1 MPRIFCFAFG
11 VALFGL
17 AVPSLFA
24 QTAPAQ
30 SSPPRF
36 RITARTVVEDVV
48 VMDKDGHPVPNL
60 RKQDF
65 RIYENGKPQAITFF
79 DSNFTTPPAKTN
91 PALPPDTFTN
101 IPAAPP
107 NGVTN
112 VLLLD
117 ALDTRP
123 TERMYAQSR
132 MVKYL
137 ASLPSNMRIAVFTL
151 DNERFHMTWGFN
163 QDSSALR
170 EAVARFVASHSH
182 SKPSSGAAQQE
193 AERQELIQSVDLV
206 KQQADRAG
214 DEKLGQSADALQK
227 FLKNGT
233 GILYEY
239 GHSVTT
245 WNAFEALAHYLAGI
259 PGRKNLFWVA
269 GTFPHCFKSDP
280 CFDDWYRPVRD
291 ALTRAEVSVYPI
303 DANGVDVDT
312 GGFQPGSFLTSAST
326 ERFQATESWAEDT
339 GGKAYHEND
348 ISQEIAAAAE
358 HGSRY
363 YTLAYVPSDA
373 KEDGRERNVEVKV
386 LSGEYTL
393 FYRKSYYEQ
402 TRREI
407 AKSSAAP
414 AKGPLIALMGR
425 GMPDIAE
432 IPYRLIVVP
441 RAAHPAAGEP
451 RAGENKQLT
460 GKLTRYDITFR
471 LVAAALSSLTPDAKG
486 VRRESLDVMVL
497 VYSHDGKPLNW
508 ESHTL
513 TLLIRPEQWPSA
525 LNQGVSF
532 QFDIDAPPGDV
543 YLRTGIYDAAQ
554 SKVGTLEVPLSAI
567 DSSTENR
574 AALAP
579 SAIKA
584 N

>member
-48 VMDKDGHPVPNL
+48 VLDKNGRAVPGL
-60 RKQDF
+60 HRRDF
-65 RIYENGKPQAITFF
+65 QIFENGKPQVITFF
-79 DSNFTTPPAKTN
+79 DSNFAAPQAKANPA

-101 IPAAPP
+101 VPAAPP

-151 DNERFHMTWGFN
+151 DNERFHMIWGFN

-170 EAVARFVASHSH
+170 AAVARFVASHSH
-182 SKPSSGAAQQE
+182 SKPSSGSAQRE
-193 AERQELIQSVDLV
+193 AERQGLIQSVDLV

-239 GHSVTT
+239 GHSATT

-269 GTFPHCFKSDP
+269 GTFPHCFKKDA
-280 CFDDWYRPVRD
+280 CYNDWYRPVRD
-291 ALTRAEVSVYPI
+291 ALPKAEVSVYPI

-312 GGFQPGSFLTSAST
+312 GGFQGIGFAMSASSN
-326 ERFQATESWAEDT
+326 RFQDTEGWAEET
-339 GGKAYHEND
+339 GGKAYHAND
-348 ISQEIAAAAE
+348 ISQEIVEAAE

-363 YTLAYVPSDA
+363 YTLAYVPSDL
-373 KEDGRERNVEVKV
+373 KEDGRERKVEVKV
-386 LSGEYTL
+386 LSGEYKL
-393 FYRKSYYEQ
+393 FYRKSYVEQ
-402 TRREI
+402 TRKEI
-407 AKSSAAP
+407 AKSAAAP
-414 AKGPLIALMGR
+414 AKDPMIALMGR

-432 IPYRLIVVP
+432 IPYHLKVMP
-441 RAAHPAAGEP
+441 AARQPAAGIVH
-451 RAGENKQLT
+451 AGENVRLS
-460 GKLTRYDITFR
+460 GKLTRYDVAFR
-471 LVAAALSSLTPDAKG
+471 LLPSGLSALQPDPTG
-486 VRRESLDVMVL
+486 VRRESLEEMVL
-497 VYSHDGKPLNW
+497 IYSHDGKPLNW
-508 ESHTL
+508 ESHTI
-513 TLLIRPEQWPSA
+513 TLSIKPEQWA
-525 LNQGVSF
+525 RARVEGVSF
-532 QFDIDAPPGDV
+532 HSQIDAPAGDV
-543 YLRTGIYDAAQ
+543 YLRTGVYDAAQ
-554 SKVGTLEVPLSAI
+554 SKVGTLEVPLSAV
-567 DSSTENR
+567 TATRN
-574 AALAP
+574 
-579 SAIKA
+579 
-584 N
+584 